1 MAITVK
7 TTKTRL
13 AQLLFMTILC
23 WGFAPYCQYDASCK
37 YDKETQ
43 FDKWIFNQAAV
54 PILVVLGV
62 FAIRATVRASKLR
75 ITGDEQTGITVNDK
89 LPIHIPWEGM
99 KIDASILAKKG
110 YLYVHYKDPEGQDAR
125 LTLDEFRLDYFD
137 ELYAMIRSKLGL
149 PDESG
154 RDSEET
160 SEPPPPDSPTT
171 T

>member
-13 AQLLFMTILC
+13 AQLLFMIILC
-23 WGFAPYCQYDASCK
+23 WGFAPYCQWDALKTYDR
-37 YDKETQ
+37 ETQ
-43 FDKWIFNQAAV
+43 FDKWAFNQGAV

-62 FAIRATVRASKLR
+62 FAIRATIKAFKLR

-89 LPIHIPWEGM
+89 PPIPWDGM

-110 YLYVHYKDPEGQDAR
+110 YLYVHYQDPQGQDAR